1 MGRTKTAQWQG
12 ITTEFGWLDLA
23 QPLTP
28 DDEVIAAAVG
38 GPRKAGTTISRAAPR
53 TKIGAWI
60 EPGVS
65 DEAIHAA

>member
-1 MGRTKTAQWQG
+1 MGRPKARSG
-12 ITTEFGWLDLA
+12 SASTTEFGWLDLA

-38 GPRKAGTTISRAAPR
+38 GPRRVSTAISRAAPR

-65 DEAIHAA
+65 DTAIHAA